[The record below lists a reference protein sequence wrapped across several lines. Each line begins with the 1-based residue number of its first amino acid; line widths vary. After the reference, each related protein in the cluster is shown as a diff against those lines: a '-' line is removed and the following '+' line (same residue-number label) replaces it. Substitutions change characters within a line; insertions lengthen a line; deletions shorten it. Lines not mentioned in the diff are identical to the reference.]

1 MSHLK
6 TVQVEDL
13 LLMKK
18 RIDKEADKEKF
29 SIQNR
34 YGDKFSFGL
43 EDGDK
48 MYPEFVYID
57 SEYDEYEV
65 KEIAESLA
73 SFLQIHF
80 KWYEL

>member
-6 TVQVEDL
+6 TMQVEDL

-18 RIDKEADKEKF
+18 RIETEDDKEKF
-29 SIQNR
+29 SIENEP
-34 YGDKFSFGL
+34 GDKFSFGL
-43 EDGDK
+43 EDGNQF
-48 MYPEFVYID
+48 YPVFEYRD
-57 SEYDEYEV
+57 SEYNEYEV

-80 KWYEL
+80 EWYEL

>member
-6 TVQVEDL
+6 TMQVEDL

-18 RIDKEADKEKF
+18 RIDKEVNKEKF
-29 SIQNR
+29 SIENR
-34 YGDKFSFGL
+34 CGDKFSFGL

-48 MYPEFVYID
+48 MYPEFVYSD

-80 KWYEL
+80 EWYEL